1 MEDNGQ
7 APNNNRLQTLQRSA
21 DELTAIF
28 ESDAI
33 GMAIVVDG
41 KFARCNRKY
50 ERIYGYAPD
59 GLIGKSARV
68 VFPSHE
74 EFAERQ
80 AQALAVLSTGATYRQ
95 DHLIKRADGSP
106 LWLRVT
112 GTALDST
119 NIAAGTVWLVDD
131 ITQAREHDERM
142 RRTFEAQQMI
152 FDNAAVGILFA
163 TRRKVV
169 RCNQAMGAIFGYT
182 PEELVGQST
191 RVFYDSD
198 EEYRSA
204 GIEGYA
210 PILAGNAYVHER
222 QITHKNGARFWVR
235 ATGRQVPLGTPGED
249 IIWIFEDVNARREAE
264 VALQTAHAEL
274 QARLADLQRT
284 QTDLVQAEKLAAL
297 GALVAGIAHEL
308 NTPLGNTLVSA
319 STLRDRFVDMQKD
332 VTDGKLRRS
341 SLEKFLT
348 DGADIADLVFRS
360 AHRAA
365 DLISSFKQVAVDQT
379 SEQRRSF
386 EVRAVVD
393 DIVST
398 LRPSFRRDP
407 WVIETDI
414 AEGMVCDSYPGPLGQ
429 IVANLVN
436 NAVAHAFA
444 GRAHGTL
451 QIVGRMEQERVVLT
465 FTDDGKG
472 IDAANLVRIFDPFF
486 TTRLGQGGSGLGL
499 SISRNIASGV
509 LGGSLTVTSTPGQ
522 GACFRLCFPRTA
534 PDTQLPQLP
543 PLPTMQPK

>member
-1 MEDNGQ
+1 MEDSAN
-7 APNNNRLQTLQRSA
+7 AKPTPQTLQRSA

-28 ESDAI
+28 ESDAM

-41 KFARCNRKY
+41 RFARCNRKY
-50 ERIYGYAPD
+50 ERLYGYASD
-59 GLIGKSARV
+59 GLIGKGVRT
-68 VFPSHE
+68 VFPDEE
-74 EFAERQ
+74 EFSAYL
-80 AQALAVLSTGATYRQ
+80 AQATAVLSTGATYRH
-95 DHLIKRADGSP
+95 DHLTVRGDGSP
-106 LWLRVT
+106 MWLRVT
-112 GTALDST
+112 GTALDASH
-119 NIAAGTVWLVDD
+119 IAAGTVWLVDD
-131 ITQAREHDERM
+131 ITQAREHEERM

-163 TRRKVV
+163 SRRKVV
-169 RCNQAMGAIFGYT
+169 RCNLRMAAIFGYQ
-182 PEELVGQST
+182 PEELIGQST
-191 RVFYDSD
+191 RLFYESD
-198 EEYRSA
+198 EEYKTA
-204 GIEGYA
+204 GLQGYA
-210 PILAGNAYVHER
+210 PILAGEAYVQER
-222 QITHKNGARFWVR
+222 RITHKDGSRFWVR
-235 ATGRQVPLGTPGED
+235 ATGRQVPLATPGED
-249 IIWIFEDVNARREAE
+249 IIWIFEDISARRDAE
-264 VALQTAHAEL
+264 LALHTAHAEL

-297 GALVAGIAHEL
+297 GSLVAGIAHEL

-319 STLRDRFVDMQKD
+319 STLRDRFVGMHRD
-332 VTDGKLRRS
+332 VVEGKLRRS

-386 EVRAVVD
+386 DVRAVVD

-407 WVIETDI
+407 WVIETDV
-414 AEGMVCDSYPGPLGQ
+414 AEGLVCDSYPGPLGQ

-444 GRAHGTL
+444 GRDQGTL
-451 QIVGRMEQERVVLT
+451 RIVGRLEEERVVLK

-472 IDAANLVRIFDPFF
+472 IDTTNLVRIFDPFF

-509 LGGSLTVTSTPGQ
+509 LGGSLTVTSVPGQ
-522 GACFRLCFPRTA
+522 GACFRLCFPPTA
-534 PDTQLPQLP
+534 PDTQLP
-543 PLPTMQPK
+543 PLPTMQANPNTPP

>member
-1 MEDNGQ
+1 MDDTPP
-7 APNNNRLQTLQRSA
+7 PNPTALALQRSA

-41 KFARCNRKY
+41 KFVRCNRKY
-50 ERIYGYAPD
+50 ERLYGYAPNA
-59 GLIGKSARV
+59 LIGQSTRM
-68 VFPSHE
+68 VFPSTKD
-74 EFAERQ
+74 FD
-80 AQALAVLSTGATYRQ
+80 ALQNNAAAVLSTGASYRH
-95 DHLIKRADGSP
+95 DHLTARADGSP
-106 LWLRVT
+106 MWLRVT
-112 GTALDST
+112 GTALDAHH
-119 NIAAGTVWLVDD
+119 IEAGSVWLIDD
-131 ITQAREHDERM
+131 ISQVREQENQS

-152 FDNAAVGILFA
+152 FDNAAVGIMFA

-169 RCNQAMGAIFGYT
+169 RCNLRMATIFGYH
-182 PEELVGQST
+182 PDELIGQST
-191 RVFYDSD
+191 RVFYESD
-198 EEYRSA
+198 EEYKTA
-204 GIEGYA
+204 GLQGYG
-210 PILAGNAYVHER
+210 PILAGEAYVHEMR
-222 QITHKNGARFWVR
+222 ITHKNGSRFWVR
-235 ATGRQVPLGTPGED
+235 ATGRQVPLATPGED
-249 IIWIFEDVNARREAE
+249 IIWIFEDISARRDAE
-264 VALQTAHAEL
+264 LALHAAHAEL
-274 QARLADLQRT
+274 QARLVDLQRT

-319 STLRDRFVDMQKD
+319 STLRDRFVEMRKD
-332 VTDGKLRRS
+332 VAEDRLRRS
-341 SLEKFLT
+341 GLESFLT

-393 DIVST
+393 DMVST
-398 LRPSFRRDP
+398 LKPSFRRHP
-407 WVIETDI
+407 WNIASDV
-414 AEGMVCDSYPGPLGQ
+414 AEGMVCDSYPGPLSQ
-429 IVANLVN
+429 IVANLIN
-436 NAVAHAFA
+436 NAATHAFA
-444 GRAHGTL
+444 GRDHGTL
-451 QIVGRMEQERVVLT
+451 QIVGRMEQDNVVLT
-465 FTDDGKG
+465 FTDDGNG

-534 PDTQLPQLP
+534 PDTQLP
-543 PLPTMQPK
+543 PLPTMQAKLNTAL